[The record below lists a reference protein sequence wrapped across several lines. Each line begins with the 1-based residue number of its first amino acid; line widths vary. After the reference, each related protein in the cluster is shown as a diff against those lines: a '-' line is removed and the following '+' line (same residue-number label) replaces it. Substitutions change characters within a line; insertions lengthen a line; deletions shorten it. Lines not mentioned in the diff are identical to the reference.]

1 MLKTTALGLSVLI
14 IGLLSSKV
22 FAVQQATASE
32 PNPQYAEWSKQCKD
46 WDEWDKPGPPF
57 RIFGNTYYV
66 GTCGIS
72 ALLIVGGKGHVLID
86 SGTQKGAEYIAKNIE
101 ELGFHLTDI
110 KLLLNSHEHF
120 DHVGGMATLQSRTGA
135 TLLTSPRAAPVM
147 RSGKASIDDPQ
158 FGMHH
163 DFPSVRLVDVI
174 DELQSVTLGELSFK
188 PVFTP
193 GHTPGAISWQW
204 QSCQD
209 KQCLSLVYADSLSP
223 ISRDDYRFSDH
234 PEYLRAY
241 RKGLDKL
248 ANLACDILLAPHP
261 SASQMPK
268 RLNAKQGLVNSSG
281 CIDYSATVLRRLDK
295 RLREEAAIKANK

>member
-1 MLKTTALGLSVLI
+1 MSKTTVLSVSVFI

-22 FAVQQATASE
+22 FAAQQASASK
-32 PNPQYAEWSKQCKD
+32 PNPQYAEWSKQCVD
-46 WDEWDKPGPPF
+46 WDDWDKPGPPF

-86 SGTQKGAEYIAKNIE
+86 SGTQIGAEYIAKNIE
-101 ELGFHLTDI
+101 ELGFQLTDI

-135 TLLTSPRAAPVM
+135 TLLTSPRAASVM
-147 RSGKASIDDPQ
+147 RTGKVSIDDPQ
-158 FGMHH
+158 FGMHD
-163 DFPSVRLVDVI
+163 DFPSVKLVELVE
-174 DELQSVTLGELSFK
+174 ELQSVTLGELSFK
-188 PVFTP
+188 PIFTP

-223 ISRDDYRFSDH
+223 VSRDDYRFSDH
-234 PEYLRAY
+234 PEYIRTY
-241 RKGLDKL
+241 RNGLDKL
-248 ANLACDILLAPHP
+248 AKLECDILLAPHP
-261 SASQMPK
+261 SASQMPR

-281 CIDYSATVLRRLDK
+281 CIDYSARVLHRLEK
-295 RLREEAAIKANK
+295 RLQKEAAIKAN